1 MRFEFYL
8 ARELRMTRGALRE
21 RMTGKELVHWVAFLQ
36 LEQRDQERA
45 QRRAQNRSKARRMS
59 HAANAGMGI

>member
-1 MRFEFYL
+1 
-8 ARELRMTRGALRE
+8 MTRGALRE